1 MGVEVRV
8 ALPGLRYVR
17 VVLVRAR
24 TVVDVTLVIDSVGVV
39 ECGSFGIVYVRRR
52 LDLFV
57 LRIDVHLL
65 RLVFRLVTFTSMFVV
80 RHCDGIV
87 LRVSNESVD
96 GCLNVWI
103 HRLESV
109 FENVGRDV
117 WVEELRSG
125 RCSSKMG
132 IIADDPLFPSHIIHV
147 VSMTVR
153 PIGEVIGHGVSCVL
167 IVCLSSTL
175 MVRYD
180 CLYRWQDSDC
190 AAGEPVDHGVIRE
203 YADTVSDSAQIS
215 LCNGSCTTK
224 VVQMRVKRNEARRR
238 RKPWVLRRS
247 AHTATWARPA
257 PSTSLYAETGFYPL
271 WRSIFRWSGD
281 VSGTAS
287 ACVNDGLS
295 SFSVP

>member
-1 MGVEVRV
+1 V
-8 ALPGLRYVR
+8 
-17 VVLVRAR
+17 
-24 TVVDVTLVIDSVGVV
+24 
-39 ECGSFGIVYVRRR
+39 
-52 LDLFV
+52 
-57 LRIDVHLL
+57 
-65 RLVFRLVTFTSMFVV
+65 FVV
-80 RHCDGIV
+80 RHRNGVV
-87 LRVSNESVD
+87 LCVSDEPVNGFLNAWVHRLGSILED
-96 GCLNVWI
+96 IGRNVWMED
-103 HRLESV
+103 LCS
-109 FENVGRDV
+109 
-117 WVEELRSG
+117 S
-125 RCSSKMG
+125 RCSSQ
-132 IIADDPLFPSHIIHV
+132 IRVIVDEPLFPRHTIHEALIA
-147 VSMTVR
+147 VR
-153 PIGEVIGHGVSCVL
+153 PVGKVVRHGVSCVL
-167 IVCLSSTL
+167 NVCLSTTL

-224 VVQMRVKRNEARRR
+224 VVQLRVERNEARRR